1 MKLEHKFTVPAPID
15 TVWEALLDPARV
27 APCFPGATI
36 TSASGDEFAGIV
48 KVRLG
53 PISLQYRGS
62 GRFTDTD
69 AAAHRTMIHA
79 TGTASGGQG
88 TVTAT
93 VAASLVENGAGT
105 VVTVATD
112 MIVTGRPAQFGRG
125 LIEDVGGK
133 IISQFADC
141 LSRSLGPQEAPA
153 PVVESPDS
161 PPLQA
166 SPPPGP
172 SQPVVA
178 QPAVAQPVVAQPA
191 PSPPGRVPETREPP
205 PSVLPVPP
213 PMLEEIDLLEAAG
226 GAVAKRAIPA
236 LTALVVLALIIRW
249 LRSRRQRA
257 GSVVNS
263 RPPTSTPAGN
273 VGVVEFTA
281 RTPPTA
287 LVDLGNGGA

>member
-15 TVWEALLDPARV
+15 TVWRALLDPERV
-27 APCFPGATI
+27 APCFPGASI

-69 AAAHRTMIHA
+69 ETAHRTVIQA

-93 VAASLVENGAGT
+93 VAASLVENGQGT
-105 VVTVATD
+105 AVTVATD

-125 LIEDVGGK
+125 LIEDVGNK

-141 LSRSLGPQEAPA
+141 LSRSLGHQDAPA
-153 PVVESPDS
+153 PVAESPPAPS
-161 PPLQA
+161 PQA
-166 SPPPGP
+166 SPQPGP
-172 SQPVVA
+172 PQPAVA
-178 QPAVAQPVVAQPA
+178 QPAVA
-191 PSPPGRVPETREPP
+191 PPDRVQAARVLPP
-205 PSVLPVPP
+205 PVRLAPP
-213 PMLEEIDLLEAAG
+213 PMLEEINLLEAAG

-236 LTALVVLALIIRW
+236 VTALILLALLIRR
-249 LRSRRQRA
+249 LRRRRQRI
-257 GSVVNS
+257 GRVVNS
-263 RPPTSTPAGN
+263 TGTTSAPLET
-273 VGVVEFTA
+273 
-281 RTPPTA
+281 
-287 LVDLGNGGA
+287 